1 MRFLNSSSPFLLTIL
16 LILSLLPYSTIAYEL
31 TITNNATFPIDP
43 STFYF
48 NNRLIYENS
57 SFFYLV
63 QIQDNIANSILQI
76 DQSHNNN
83 VSSLGNLLIDNFHR
97 NTFFLAVNMQNY
109 LGFVYDLQSESGF
122 IGTLLIVN
130 KANFSENYMTS
141 LYSSYVAV
149 EYLQNQGALVSIS
162 SYNEANLIINAE
174 NNNIS
179 IVSGPILANAW
190 ASFNDTILIKSSGES
205 YMLVFSLQNMVF

>member
-1 MRFLNSSSPFLLTIL
+1 MRFLNASSPLLLTVI
-16 LILSLLPYSTIAYEL
+16 IFLSCLTYSSLTYEL
-31 TITNNATFPIDP
+31 TITNNATFPLDP

-57 SFFYLV
+57 SFFYLI

-97 NTFFLAVNMQNY
+97 NTFFLAVNMQDY

-141 LYSSYVAV
+141 LYSSYLAV
-149 EYLQNQGALVSIS
+149 DYLTNQGALVAIS
-162 SYNEANLIINAE
+162 TYNEANLIINAE
-174 NNNIS
+174 NSNIS

-190 ASFNDTILIKSSGES
+190 ATFNDTILIKSSG
-205 YMLVFSLQNMVF
+205 